1 MVYASV
7 HGTVRFHDSTESVV
21 AWVAE
26 AIARRDLAVDYV
38 QVDAGWYR
46 LLPNKLGKE
55 AWAWSCGNWTPDPAR
70 YPNGMRAAAD
80 AARQR
85 PQVHPVVEPERAMV
99 GSETHREHPEF
110 LIPPPPAYAL
120 PPEHRYMSHNGFHLL
135 DLGNPDAL
143 AWAIATISAKINE
156 WALDLY
162 CHDFNLHPVRYWR
175 HREADDRQ
183 GMNEIRYI
191 MGPYEYFDA
200 LRREHPHPIID
211 SSASGVR
218 RIDFEMLR
226 ADDHVL
232 AQRLDLGPRAAAGHD
247 GRPVVLGAVPRR
259 RDQGRG
265 LVQAFRPSRAEQQT
279 LELPLRN
286 LDPEAA
292 YSVTDLDAPDRAV
305 TTTGAQLMD
314 ERLSA
319 SVRALESAL
328 FVYEAGA
335 VGPSGT
341 A

>member
-1 MVYASV
+1 M
-7 HGTVRFHDSTESVV
+7 V

-85 PQVHPVVEPERAMV
+85 PQVNPVVEPERAVV
-99 GSETHREHPEF
+99 GSETHREHPDL

-156 WALDLY
+156 WALDVY
-162 CHDFNLHPVRYWR
+162 RHDFNLHPVQYWR

-200 LRREHPHPIID
+200 LRGEHPHPIID
-211 SSASGVR
+211 SSASGGR

-226 ADDHVL
+226 
-232 AQRLDLGPRAAAGHD
+232 RTITFWRSDLTWVPEPQQDMTAGLSYWVPFHGVGTRAGGWSKHF
-247 GRPVVLGAVPRR
+247 GRA
-259 RDQGRG
+259 
-265 LVQAFRPSRAEQQT
+265 
-279 LELPLRN
+279 
-286 LDPEAA
+286 
-292 YSVTDLDAPDRAV
+292 
-305 TTTGAQLMD
+305 
-314 ERLSA
+314 
-319 SVRALESAL
+319 
-328 FVYEAGA
+328 
-335 VGPSGT
+335 GPSSRRWSSRSET
-341 A
+341 SSRKRSTR